1 MVTVAEYPRRL
12 TLAEVGPRKFEIV
25 EPGACYRLTVPG
37 ADVTFEVDRLAWRYQ
52 ELSGELLVR
61 CDLQGTEAIN
71 GVLSVATFNLST
83 ARARSERARQLEQQ
97 SRAHDVPWSTLIEEL
112 CQRVLAAERSG
123 EPAIALADVPVDTD
137 TNPLIDVFGFKL
149 PRRHPSIL
157 FGDGGATK
165 SLLALYLAGRLARD
179 GYRVAFFDWE
189 LDAADHRDR
198 YATLFGE
205 AMPATVYYT
214 RCHRPLI
221 YEADR
226 LKRIVR
232 QQGIDFAIYDSIG
245 FACASKPEDAEAALG
260 YMRAV
265 RSIGVGSLHIAHVNK
280 SETGDRQPFGSAFW
294 HNSAR
299 ATWFLKATDETD
311 RHVVGVFNRKH
322 NVSKWPQAP
331 FAYDVLVAGERT
343 HFQLTDVAAASPEL
357 ARRVPLGQRIRS
369 SLKSGAMTREAIAA
383 EWPDERP
390 ETLRRIIN
398 REIEAGRLV
407 RFPGTGGVEQI
418 GLAERRAS

>member
-1 MVTVAEYPRRL
+1 MVAALDHPRRL
-12 TLAEVGPRKFEIV
+12 TLAEAGPRTFEVV
-25 EPGACYRLTVPG
+25 EPGACYRLTTLG
-37 ADVTFEVDRLAWRYQ
+37 GDVIFEIDRLAWRYQ

-61 CDLQGTEAIN
+61 CDLQGTDAID
-71 GVLSVATFNLST
+71 GVLSVARFNLSA

-97 SRAHDVPWSTLIEEL
+97 SRAHDVPWTALIEEL
-112 CQRVLAAERSG
+112 CQRVLKAERTG
-123 EPAIALADVPVDTD
+123 EPAIALADVPVDREIH
-137 TNPLIDVFGFKL
+137 PLINLFGFKL
-149 PRRHPSIL
+149 PRRHPSII

-165 SLLALYLAGRLARD
+165 SLLALHLAGLLARD

-189 LDAADHRDR
+189 LDAADHRER
-198 YATLFGE
+198 FETLFGDDLPQQVFYE
-205 AMPATVYYT
+205 
-214 RCHRPLI
+214 RCSRPLI

-232 QQGIDFAIYDSIG
+232 HQGIDFAIYDSIG

-265 RSIGVGSLHIAHVNK
+265 RSIGAGSLHIAHVNK

-322 NVSKWPQAP
+322 NVAKWPQAP
-331 FAYDVLVAGERT
+331 FAYEVLVDGDRT
-343 HFQLTDVAAASPEL
+343 TFTLTDITAAQDL
-357 ARRVPLGQRIRS
+357 APRVPVAQRLKSLLRAGALSRDAIIEEFSDCKPDSVRRAIDRGVKNGRLVEFPGPSGQRI
-369 SLKSGAMTREAIAA
+369 
-383 EWPDERP
+383 
-390 ETLRRIIN
+390 
-398 REIEAGRLV
+398 
-407 RFPGTGGVEQI
+407 
-418 GLAERRAS
+418 GLATRMAS